1 MLPRQHVLERQP
13 VPEQEDVVEGERRV
27 REARGQHV
35 QQRRAHLVHDGP
47 HQLLGHRAAAR
58 RQPRLRVRVFRE
70 MVSRRG
76 WRGAM
81 REGMVDL
88 IVIIVII
95 ISYLSIL
102 FCVLFTHFLREA

>member
-1 MLPRQHVLERQP
+1 MEWPRLAREKTSPSKEGLPPVLPRQHVLERQP

-70 MVSRRG
+70 VVSRG
-76 WRGAM
+76 GGGGVPCGKVW
-81 REGMVDL
+81 
-88 IVIIVII
+88 
-95 ISYLSIL
+95 
-102 FCVLFTHFLREA
+102 